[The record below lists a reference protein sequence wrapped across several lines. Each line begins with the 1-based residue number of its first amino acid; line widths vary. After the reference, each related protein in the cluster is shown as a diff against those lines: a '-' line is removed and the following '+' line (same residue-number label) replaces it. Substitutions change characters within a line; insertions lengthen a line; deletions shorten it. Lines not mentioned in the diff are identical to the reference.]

1 VAEAGQ
7 ENIETVHEPK
17 PIQAVDTLWGQ
28 GRRAMKDLH
37 GPQTQVV
44 EGAYA
49 IKVSMSCLDHRAGY
63 LNPLHARTDHLLLFV
78 IYLRLFLRDVH
89 LVLALLLLGLLK
101 GIDIPDRRIRGNRNV
116 EAVHQ
121 LALIITLNFSS
132 AYRVRLLPV
141 PIAVSFS

>member
-17 PIQAVDTLWGQ
+17 PIQAADTLWGQ

-49 IKVSMSCLDHRAGY
+49 IKVSMSCPDSCLWLLYWGRS
-63 LNPLHARTDHLLLFV
+63 ARTTVSVCTYHVLNLRASAQNRYSAWLTESWPAAHLCAWHPT
-78 IYLRLFLRDVH
+78 I
-89 LVLALLLLGLLK
+89 
-101 GIDIPDRRIRGNRNV
+101 
-116 EAVHQ
+116 
-121 LALIITLNFSS
+121 
-132 AYRVRLLPV
+132 
-141 PIAVSFS
+141 

>member
-1 VAEAGQ
+1 M
-7 ENIETVHEPK
+7 
-17 PIQAVDTLWGQ
+17 
-28 GRRAMKDLH
+28 R
-37 GPQTQVV
+37 
-44 EGAYA
+44 
-49 IKVSMSCLDHRAGY
+49 
-63 LNPLHARTDHLLLFV
+63 ARTICFYLS
-78 IYLRLFLRDVH
+78 IYLRLLLRDVH